1 MPADRSSPGN
11 VFVDIL
17 EFVCKPMPGGGGRP
31 ELEPRLESGANVLEL
46 SNVPLPMPDVPQTL
60 VLDNAFGHG
69 ENVDS
74 EARFG
79 ESPNAAWA
87 LRSAGFG

>member
-1 MPADRSSPGN
+1 MLVDRSSPGN
-11 VFVDIL
+11 VLGDIL
-17 EFVCKPMPGGGGRP
+17 ELVCKPMPGGGGRL
-31 ELEPRLESGANVLEL
+31 ELEPRLDRGAKVLEL
-46 SNVPLPMPDVPQTL
+46 SNVPLPMPEVPQTL
-60 VLDNAFGHG
+60 VLDKAFGQG

-87 LRSAGFG
+87 LRSAGFC